1 MINGPPEKE
10 RKRKQVAI
18 LERAEWTHFN
28 LVAVEKLPIDK
39 RCVCVPVVYGLKS
52 LSGDSNRAARTHP
65 PSTRL
70 RHTNRT
76 ENVNEPK
83 AVVNF
88 HIVEVPQKSRNQTGD
103 YNLLIENYYSCI
115 DHKMASRHP
124 IIYKK
129 KRGKNVIFSFHSPR
143 TIE

>member
-1 MINGPPEKE
+1 MINGPPEEEREGKSPYLNVLNELTSILSQLKNCRSINAVCVCARGVWIKITE
-10 RKRKQVAI
+10 RKFQPRS
-18 LERAEWTHFN
+18 TH
-28 LVAVEKLPIDK
+28 A
-39 RCVCVPVVYGLKS
+39 
-52 LSGDSNRAARTHP
+52 

-70 RHTNRT
+70 RHTNRKK
-76 ENVNEPK
+76 NVNEPK
-83 AVVNF
+83 AVVNI
-88 HIVEVPQKSRNQTGD
+88 HIVEVPQQSRNQTGD